1 MQEGKRSA
9 AVVADGPVTVGLLDM
24 ELLSR
29 EYRAV
34 SPLLKVLISSLARR
48 LQDSTAQLVDRA
60 AKLQAGTEKPS
71 RP

>member
-1 MQEGKRSA
+1 MNEGKRSA
-9 AVVADGPVTVGLLDM
+9 AIIADGPVTVGLLDM

-48 LQDSTAQLVDRA
+48 LQDSTEQLVARV
-60 AKLQAGTEKPS
+60 AKLPAGTEKPVRS
-71 RP
+71 